1 MDIPARRPGVCPSK
15 SPGREPQTRH
25 KRTRRMAPQAATCLL
40 AATILVTVPAG
51 HAQAAPLEPAEPSTP
66 SSHAR
71 PRIKPPVRGPARPQI
86 DSATLLKV
94 KAYKKYRRKVARQKK
109 RAAIAT
115 SYARR
120 QIGKPYRWG
129 AEGPNAYDCSGLVM
143 RSWQK
148 AGVHLPRVTYAQYR
162 AVPRK
167 VSMSKLRP
175 GDLVFFNG
183 RGHVGMA
190 LSRNRFIHA
199 PSRGKTI
206 RIERFDEYRRRA
218 FAGAVRP
225 GAPRPRTFPSSIA
238 ELAHDLDQYD
248 LLAGKRGKAEPG
260 KPTGEHGKAGL
271 ADRTDAK
278 RTDAKRKR
286 VPTPPPTPEP
296 RPKTSGQAPD
306 ADHTPS
312 RPDEV
317 PDEALP
323 EATFDREDA
332 EGASR
337 DD

>member
-1 MDIPARRPGVCPSK
+1 
-15 SPGREPQTRH
+15 
-25 KRTRRMAPQAATCLL
+25 MAPQAATCLL

-51 HAQAAPLEPAEPSTP
+51 HAQAAPPEPADPSTP

-71 PRIKPPVRGPARPQI
+71 PRIKPPVRWPARPRI
-86 DSATLLKV
+86 DAATRVKV

-120 QIGKPYRWG
+120 QIGKPYQWG
-129 AEGPNAYDCSGLVM
+129 AEGPNSYDCSGLVM

-148 AGVHLPRVTYAQYR
+148 AGVHLPRVSYAQYR

-167 VSMSKLRP
+167 VSIRKLRP

-206 RIERFDEYRRRA
+206 RIDRFNDYRRRT

-225 GAPRPRTFPSSIA
+225 GAPQPRKFPSSIA
-238 ELAHDLDQYD
+238 ELAHDLDQYG
-248 LLAGKRGKAEPG
+248 LLSRKRGKAEHGKPTGKRGKAAPA
-260 KPTGEHGKAGL
+260 K
-271 ADRTDAK
+271 RTDAK
-278 RTDAKRKR
+278 PTDAKRKR
-286 VPTPPPTPEP
+286 VLSPTPPPAPEP
-296 RPKTSGQAPD
+296 RPKTSGGHKPKISGQAPD

-323 EATFDREDA
+323 ETTFDREDA
-332 EGASR
+332 EGTSG